1 MYIYMVFSSAI
12 PCCPLKL
19 DPNAHTHPASV
30 TTSECE
36 PPASPRERQYLYF
49 CTSKAS
55 KPSTCTHVHYALV
68 LEAGND
74 LRSRHKV
81 RHVVVDAQLSTL
93 LLAPA
98 KTNEKS
104 GRKKKFFIENP
115 ADVCLCLCLSFHT
128 YIRTTL

>member
-1 MYIYMVFSSAI
+1 MVYSSAI

-55 KPSTCTHVHYALV
+55 KLSTCTHVHYALV

-81 RHVVVDAQLSTL
+81 RHVVVDPQLPTL
-93 LLAPA
+93 LLTPA
-98 KTNEKS
+98 KKN
-104 GRKKKFFIENP
+104 
-115 ADVCLCLCLSFHT
+115 
-128 YIRTTL
+128 

>member
-1 MYIYMVFSSAI
+1 MYIYRVYMYIYMVYSSAI

-36 PPASPRERQYLYF
+36 PPASSRERQYLYF
-49 CTSKAS
+49 CTSIAS
-55 KPSTCTHVHYALV
+55 KLSTCTHVHYALV

-81 RHVVVDAQLSTL
+81 CHIVVDPQLPTL
-93 LLAPA
+93 LLTPA
-98 KTNEKS
+98 KKIHKS
-104 GRKKKFFIENP
+104 GRKN
-115 ADVCLCLCLSFHT
+115 CLSLSFF
-128 YIRTTL
+128 